1 MTDAPAD
8 ACFGLPVDQQG
19 TVSRAARL
27 REEFDG
33 ADGAETMERFL
44 LSSYDQFATDSAGP
58 RPRLAALATR
68 ARETADNGRD
78 C

>member
-8 ACFGLPVDQQG
+8 ACGELPVDQQG
-19 TVSRAARL
+19 TLSRAARL

-33 ADGAETMERFL
+33 AYGAETMERFL
-44 LSSYDQFATDSAGP
+44 LSSYDQFAADSTV
-58 RPRLAALATR
+58 RRFQLAALAAR
-68 ARETADNGRD
+68 AREMADNGRD